1 MKSLKDVQQIKA
13 LIAEGKKKGFL
24 TFEELNKALPKDVN
38 SPEQVEEIISIFDQ
52 LDITIVDEKAGRPIC
67 VVPEDTSDIVE
78 SVTEEDLEEDVGGGK
93 DPVRMYLKEMGAA
106 AFWIEKGK

>member
-38 SPEQVEEIISIFDQ
+38 SPEQVEEIISI
-52 LDITIVDEKAGRPIC
+52 L
-67 VVPEDTSDIVE
+67 TSW
-78 SVTEEDLEEDVGGGK
+78 TLLLW
-93 DPVRMYLKEMGAA
+93 M
-106 AFWIEKGK
+106 KGWKTHLCSSRGHL